1 MAEDVPSWARRIR
14 ALREARGMSQAEAC
28 NQMRTHAA
36 KPLPEGDNLLR
47 RWKSWELG
55 ENKPGP
61 HYAPLIAATLGTV
74 SAALFPPVERTES
87 GLTVLTA
94 TGMDTMEIVSR
105 LQASDIND
113 ATLEGLRITVEKLCS
128 EYPYMPPETLIPEG
142 RQWLRRI
149 VEMQDQRLSFRQR
162 RQTLELAG
170 WLALLVGC
178 LEYDLG
184 DRRSAEAT
192 RKMALSLGQDV
203 GSGGILGWAHE
214 MRAWFALTS
223 GDYRGVLAAAEAGQV
238 AAGNHSVG
246 VQLIAQEAKAWA
258 RLGRK
263 DEMERALERGRVML
277 EAMPYP
283 DNTDNHF
290 VVDPAKYD
298 FYVMDCYRHIGE
310 DRLAETLAQ
319 EVIRSGTDFNGDER
333 KPMRVAEARITLG
346 VAAARE
352 GDLDEALTYGRR
364 AIEAPRKSLPSIA
377 LVSQDLASVLAERY
391 NGQSDADEYRH
402 DLMRIQQGR

>member
-1 MAEDVPSWARRIR
+1 
-14 ALREARGMSQAEAC
+14 
-28 NQMRTHAA
+28 MRTHAA